1 MNRGSWK
8 GSRNDRRKRNAA
20 SRKRQRIMIA
30 PTPSSVRAC
39 RNRRRTFTSAALKS
53 DAALFTG
60 ANPLTF
66 FDFRIRR
73 EIQSSHY
80 IELRLVFNSA
90 RSSTS
95 LENEYADN
103 SESKY
108 QERGHQ
114 RHRRLRPSNALLCS
128 RELL

>member
-1 MNRGSWK
+1 MNRGSRNWCW
-8 GSRNDRRKRNAA
+8 NDRRDRNAA

-39 RNRRRTFTSAALKS
+39 RNRRRTFTSPALKS
-53 DAALFTG
+53 NAAPFTV

-80 IELRLVFNSA
+80 VELRLVFNSA
-90 RSSTS
+90 RPSTS

-103 SESKY
+103 SEGQY

-114 RHRRLRPSNALLCS
+114 RYRRLRPCDPLPCS